1 MKDAEGK
8 NAPRVTTLR
17 LCTELIL
24 AIAAG
29 SAELIIWQRSDSD
42 PNYGCYLFIYPL
54 ILGLLAGILTRTPFW
69 IIGPATMLFY
79 PAGMV
84 ADALKGGHGLNLWP
98 IALIFFFILAFI
110 GLIGAAI
117 GRWARLLCVK
127 WGARNGS

>member
-1 MKDAEGK
+1 
-8 NAPRVTTLR
+8 
-17 LCTELIL
+17 
-24 AIAAG
+24 
-29 SAELIIWQRSDSD
+29 
-42 PNYGCYLFIYPL
+42 
-54 ILGLLAGILTRTPFW
+54 
-69 IIGPATMLFY
+69 MLFY